1 MAQFQEQQIRDR
13 VAFDDQQLTNASLD
27 LAAILMGNK
36 VASEYVLSEQIKTQN
51 AVDEICR
58 FYGIVRDADRDR
70 TAGIE
75 LDMESDDWLERLL
88 RPSGVMWRQV
98 RLEGAWWKNAS
109 EAMLCKTK
117 AGGYVALIPTL
128 NGYRFF
134 DYERR
139 QKVRVNARTVEA
151 LEGDAICFYRPLPN
165 DATGLRGIVKFLFE
179 RTEKTDFIFVLLATV
194 AVALVGLTLPWLN
207 EFIFSRVVPSG
218 RLSELG
224 AIAALMVGVSLST
237 VLFSILKSLAE
248 TRIGTKLQIVM
259 ESAVFGKLINMP
271 PTFFKGFSAGDLA
284 NRVNNLSSVS
294 SFIVSVA
301 FTTSF
306 ASIFSVVYVAQI
318 FSLAPALAIPA
329 IVAIALQALVGLV
342 GIRLEQ
348 TLTRR
353 RLPLANRLSAL
364 VFSLFAGIQK
374 IRLSGAE
381 KRAFAKWAE
390 IYKEQARCDY
400 NPPILLKLM
409 PGLNVV
415 AGLAGVLLIYFIAAT
430 SGVDVPR
437 YFAFMTAYGQ
447 VAGALLPIV
456 GIVKVMAGIKPVLE
470 IAKPLLEEPSELGE
484 NREILRSLGGAIRIE
499 GVSFGYEKD
508 APLIL
513 NDLNLTIKKGEY
525 LALVGKTGCGKSTL
539 LRLLLGFEAP
549 QTGAI
554 YYDEKDMG
562 KLDLKSLR
570 GNIGVVMQSG
580 DLFQGDLFSN
590 ISIAAPQITLKE
602 AWEAAEMA
610 GVADDIRAMPMGMRT
625 MISEGSGGL
634 SGGQKQRVMIA
645 RAIASKP
652 NILMFDEATSALD
665 NITQKQVSESLSA
678 LRSTRIIVA
687 HRLSTI
693 RDADRIVVLENGSI
707 AEDGSYDELIE
718 HDGLFAELVRRQQLD

>member
-1 MAQFQEQQIRDR
+1 
-13 VAFDDQQLTNASLD
+13 
-27 LAAILMGNK
+27 
-36 VASEYVLSEQIKTQN
+36 
-51 AVDEICR
+51 
-58 FYGIVRDADRDR
+58 
-70 TAGIE
+70 
-75 LDMESDDWLERLL
+75 
-88 RPSGVMWRQV
+88 V

-109 EAMLCKTK
+109 EAMLCKTV
-117 AGGYVALIPTL
+117 AGGYAALIPTL
-128 NGYRFF
+128 GGYRFF

-139 QKVRVNARTVEA
+139 QKVKVNARTAKV
-151 LEGDAICFYRPLPN
+151 LEGEAICFYRPLPN

-179 RTEKTDFIFVLLATV
+179 RTEKADFALVLLATV
-194 AVALVGLTLPWLN
+194 AAAGVGLTLPWLN
-207 EFIFSRVVPSG
+207 EFIFSRVVPAG

-224 AIAALMVGVSLST
+224 AIAALMVGVALST
-237 VLFSILKSLAE
+237 VLFNILKSLAQ
-248 TRIGTKLQIVM
+248 TRIATKLQIVM

-284 NRVNNLSSVS
+284 NRANSLSSVS
-294 SFIVSVA
+294 SLIVSVA
-301 FTTSF
+301 FTASF

-318 FSLAPALAIPA
+318 FSLAPSLAVPA
-329 IVAIALQALVGLV
+329 IVAVALQVVVGLIGV
-342 GIRLEQ
+342 RLEQ
-348 TLTRR
+348 ALTRR
-353 RLPLANRLSAL
+353 RLPLANKLGAL

-400 NPPILLKLM
+400 NPPTLIKLM
-409 PGLNVV
+409 PGLS
-415 AGLAGVLLIYFIAAT
+415 AAAALAGTLYIYFAAAS
-430 SGVDVPR
+430 SGVDLPQ

-456 GIVKVMAGIKPVLE
+456 NTANTIAGIKPILE
-470 IAKPLLEEPSELGE
+470 ITKPLLVEASELGE
-484 NREILRSLGGAIRIE
+484 NREMLRSLGGAIRIE

-513 NDLNLTIKKGEY
+513 NDLNLTIRRGEY
-525 LALVGKTGCGKSTL
+525 LAVVGKTGCGKSTL
-539 LRLLLGFEAP
+539 LRLLLGFETP

-554 YYDEKDMG
+554 YYDEKDIG

-570 GNIGVVMQSG
+570 GNIGVVLQAG
-580 DLFQGDLFSN
+580 DLFQGDIFSN
-590 ISIAAPQITLKE
+590 IAISAPDISLKE

-634 SGGQKQRVMIA
+634 SGGQKQRLMIA

-665 NITQKQVSESLSA
+665 NITQRQVSESLAS
-678 LRSTRIIVA
+678 LRCTRIIVA

-693 RDADRIVVLENGSI
+693 KDADRIVMLDGGSI

-718 HDGLFAELVRRQQLD
+718 RNGLFAELVRRQQIE